1 MLFQKP
7 QMEIDAVPVSV
18 AEEEEEGLFIKKRAL
33 LAKKWFF

>member
-18 AEEEEEGLFIKKRAL
+18 ADEEEAGLFIKNVL
-33 LAKKWFF
+33 F